1 MPESSGIRDGQA
13 GQHPGGACLDEPAVA
28 GSALNN
34 RSRPLNARGSTAPR
48 APRAGHEQRDR

>member
-28 GSALNN
+28 RSALNN